1 VNRESGLMGVC
12 LLQSDIVD
20 LKLQYLQESSV
31 KSMHDDDDRHSIV
44 IDDSCVED
52 MPSEAYIELQ
62 PPQIYILDNHH
73 TYTDNSED
81 PAWDIPIVSSSDEL
95 IVLPVHE
102 NHTCDYLDIG
112 MEVTCSQ
119 SEEVSSTESEDV
131 DITSEYEEPVHDATN
146 SSNENYRCG
155 LGVKRKV
162 TRLAVNTIK
171 RFRPSSSLSSIRPSS
186 PVNPPP
192 FKPKQDMMDLLDR
205 KRKRV
210 KDGLY
215 QYVLWKQQYLKEQDS
230 TFERRKSIK
239 YASHISCGT

>member
-1 VNRESGLMGVC
+1 MGVC

-20 LKLQYLQESSV
+20 LKYHYLKENSV
-31 KSMHDDDDRHSIV
+31 KSMHDDDTPTLV
-44 IDDSCVED
+44 IDESCVKD
-52 MPSEAYIELQ
+52 MPPAASYIELQ
-62 PPQIYILDNHH
+62 PPGVVYSDNQHSQQ
-73 TYTDNSED
+73 TDSQED
-81 PAWDIPIVSSSDEL
+81 PVWDIPIMSNSDEL
-95 IVLPVHE
+95 LVVLPVNE
-102 NHTCDYLDIG
+102 NHHCGYLDIG

-119 SEEVSSTESEDV
+119 SEEVTCTQTEEV
-131 DITSEYEEPVHDATN
+131 DTTSEYEEPDSDTTN
-146 SSNENYRCG
+146 SCNETYRRG
-155 LGVKRKV
+155 LAVKRKV

-186 PVNPPP
+186 PISPPP
-192 FKPKQDMMDLLDR
+192 YKPKQDMMDLLDR

-239 YASHISCGT
+239 YASQISCGT